1 MREEVNKLQLFIG
14 INILFLGVL
23 FYYFFRGAEH
33 TYFLKFL
40 GTNQYYKEISS
51 GLFFRIGSS
60 FPTFIHVFAFS
71 LMTASLVASHKRGYV
86 AVCLFWFTVNV
97 IFELGQKFDSW
108 AIQFIPDWFSG
119 VFILDTTKNY
129 FLHGHFD
136 YLDLLSI
143 TLGALAAFIFLLK
156 TKKGEQDER

>member
-1 MREEVNKLQLFIG
+1 LREEVNKLQLFIG

-40 GTNQYYKEISS
+40 GTNQYYKEIGS
-51 GLFFRIGSS
+51 GLFFRIGNS

-97 IFELGQKFDSW
+97 IFELGQKFNSW
-108 AIQFIPDWFSG
+108 VVQSIPDWFSEI
-119 VFILDTTKNY
+119 FILDTTKNY

-143 TLGALAAFIFLLK
+143 ALGALAAYIFLLK